1 MLMHISDGIIDAPW
15 SAVFGL
21 LALAGITV
29 CAVKARDELDEKTA
43 PMAGLVAAFIFAVQ
57 MLNFAVLPG
66 VSGHLLGGALAAIL
80 VGPYIGALCVSV
92 VLVVQAL
99 LFADGGLSA
108 LGLNVFNMAL
118 VTAFVAALLI
128 RGFLRVLPVNKA
140 TFSVS
145 SFVTALVSVL
155 AGSAMFVLQYWLGGT
170 LNLSLE
176 TIASLQLGYHLLIGV
191 GEGIITAI
199 TVWTVAE
206 VRPDLVWALR
216 KAGYRGN
223 QPAPVEKTAVG
234 GAA

>member
-1 MLMHISDGIIDAPW
+1 MLMHISDGIIDAPM

-21 LALAGITV
+21 LALAGVAV

-128 RGFLRVLPVNKA
+128 RGFLRVLPVNKTTLSFA
-140 TFSVS
+140 

-155 AGSAMFVLQYWLGGT
+155 VGSAMFVLQYWLGGT
-170 LNLSLE
+170 LSLSLE

-216 KAGYRGN
+216 KAGYRGP
-223 QPAPVEKTAVG
+223 PAPVAAAAASG